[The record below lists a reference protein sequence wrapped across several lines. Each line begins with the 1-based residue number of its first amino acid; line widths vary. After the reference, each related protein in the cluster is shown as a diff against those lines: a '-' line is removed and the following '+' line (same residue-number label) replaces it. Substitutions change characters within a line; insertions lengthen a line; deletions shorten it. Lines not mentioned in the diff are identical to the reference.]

1 MTDREKLIKLKHCPW
16 CTDHKG
22 RTDLNFS
29 VIDDDFC
36 QYVKNS
42 MINFC
47 PFCGKKLKTKE

>member
-1 MTDREKLIKLKHCPW
+1 MTCREKPKHCSW
-16 CTDHKG
+16 CADHKG

-42 MINFC
+42 MIKFC
-47 PFCGKKLKTKE
+47 PFCGRELNGDANS